1 MKKGNEIKLRS
12 SYRWFLCSVLFR
24 DVRVTDCLNRHQLQ
38 KHFYLSDT
46 FLPLPTSLE
55 RDDVIPFGGRHW
67 PEGFTKKRLSARWMR
82 ACFWLVSALPLLTA
96 TLGSLAPFAGN
107 NQGGSPARAA
117 TNAWMLLCLVFF
129 LLLFVCILRLS
140 FRDASLLRTGAF
152 HLLLLFLCF
161 LAPNHIFLFSFSSIF
176 QSTPRKT
183 AVVRLLL

>member
-55 RDDVIPFGGRHW
+55 RDYVILFGERHW

-117 TNAWMLLCLVFF
+117 ANAWILLCLVFS

-176 QSTPRKT
+176 QSTPRKI
-183 AVVRLLL
+183 ALMRFLP